1 LPCAGSEPGRSGR
14 FLDGPEITSLSWA
27 AFSLLF
33 PVVTELSAIRRLL
46 VIAPLTALCACAT
59 TDPARSEVTELRAE
73 LRALRETNARLE
85 NRLDRLEGQAAVL
98 SARGAS
104 APASS
109 APASPPPAAAP
120 ARTEKLEMPR
130 LAVVKLMPKEEK
142 DEGEAVLFTNEG
154 SAPKLDTSTPVQEP
168 SPEVLDELAQVRKVA
183 APARE
188 GGSATGSAT
197 PEELSVLDRAYEA
210 GLEALRTGNVAGGV
224 DKLQRFAL
232 ENPRHPKADN
242 ALYFSGIGQMGL
254 DAHAQAARTF
264 EQLLSTYPAGDAV
277 VDTLLKLAECRVRL
291 NQKKDAKALYVQLI
305 SQYPGTAAASLAET
319 RLGTLTH

>member
-1 LPCAGSEPGRSGR
+1 
-14 FLDGPEITSLSWA
+14 
-27 AFSLLF
+27 
-33 PVVTELSAIRRLL
+33 VVTELSAIRRLL
-46 VIAPLTALCACAT
+46 VIAPLTALFACAT

-85 NRLDRLEGQAAVL
+85 NRLERLEGQAAVL

-109 APASPPPAAAP
+109 APGSPSPAAAAAKAEP
-120 ARTEKLEMPR
+120 RTEKLEMPR

-154 SAPKLDTSTPVQEP
+154 SAPRLDTSTPVQEP
-168 SPEVLDELAQVRKVA
+168 SPEVLEELAQVRKAA

-188 GGSATGSAT
+188 EGAGPGPAVTAA
-197 PEELSVLDRAYEA
+197 EASVLDRVYEA

-224 DKLQRFAL
+224 GKLQRFAL

-254 DAHAQAARTF
+254 ESHAQAARTF

-305 SQYPGTAAASLAET
+305 SQYPGTAAASLAES